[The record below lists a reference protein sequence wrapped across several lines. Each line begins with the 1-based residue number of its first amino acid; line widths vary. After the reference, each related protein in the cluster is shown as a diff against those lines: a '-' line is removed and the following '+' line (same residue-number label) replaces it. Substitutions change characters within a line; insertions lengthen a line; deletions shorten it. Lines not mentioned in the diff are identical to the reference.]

1 LGGTAIRP
9 TVEASATALFR
20 AREAAA
26 MVAHARWMH
35 NAASERTETR
45 GMHKREDHPELDPAQ
60 QQRRFVGGLAEVWNG
75 IDPERPYS
83 ALELAR

>member
-1 LGGTAIRP
+1 VRRGDGCP
-9 TVEASATALFR
+9 R
-20 AREAAA
+20 A
-26 MVAHARWMH
+26 VMH

-45 GMHKREDHPELDPAQ
+45 GMHKVRIIRSWIRSAAAS
-60 QQRRFVGGLAEVWNG
+60 VCWWLAEVWNG